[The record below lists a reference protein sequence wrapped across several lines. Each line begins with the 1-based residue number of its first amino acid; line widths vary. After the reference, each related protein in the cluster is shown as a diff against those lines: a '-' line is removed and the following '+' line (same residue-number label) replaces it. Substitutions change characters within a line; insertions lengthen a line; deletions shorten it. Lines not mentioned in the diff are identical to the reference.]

1 MDLNQRITRL
11 LKSLGKEQFDGFY
24 QALDEGLRAWEQRLG
39 IEEPKPGEGQKAKK
53 TKTDPPPRSDF
64 GPRPQQKAGKY
75 SDAMLR
81 DLAAFGL
88 TPPVTLEE
96 LKQAR
101 KRELKKYHPDRFAN
115 DPEKMQSAN
124 RIVQILG
131 ETYERLLAQW
141 GEKP

>member
-11 LKSLGKEQFDGFY
+11 LKSLGQEQFDGFY
-24 QALDEGLRAWEQRLG
+24 EALDQGLRAWEQRLG
-39 IEEPKPGEGQKAKK
+39 IEEPKAGQGQKAKQPNPE
-53 TKTDPPPRSDF
+53 PPPNFNF
-64 GPRPQQKAGKY
+64 GPRPPRASKY

-96 LKQAR
+96 LKKAR
-101 KRELKKYHPDRFAN
+101 KLELKKYHPDRFAH